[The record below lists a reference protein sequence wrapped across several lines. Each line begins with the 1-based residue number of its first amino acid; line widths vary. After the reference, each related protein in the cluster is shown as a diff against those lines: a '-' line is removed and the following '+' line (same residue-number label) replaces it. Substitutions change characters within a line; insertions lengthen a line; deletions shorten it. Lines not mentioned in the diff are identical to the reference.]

1 MSMNRYVAIIAF
13 VLAWALPP
21 AAFGQIETTT
31 RVSVG
36 SLGAEGNAFS
46 STPSISAD
54 GRFVAFSS
62 GATNL
67 VGGDTNG
74 FEDVFVHDRQSG
86 ITTRVSVNSVG
97 DEADGGSFGPA
108 ISGDGR
114 FVAFAS
120 RASNLVAGDTNGGL
134 DVFVHDQQTGETT
147 RISVGSFGAEGNDS
161 SLTPSI
167 SADGR
172 FVAFRSFATNLVD
185 GDTNDLQDVFVHD
198 RQTGTTTRVSVDSL
212 GGQADDDS
220 FAPSISA
227 DGRFVAFESS
237 ATNLVVGDTNG
248 ENDIFVHFVH
258 DQQTGETTRVSVPG
272 FGLGAQEARE
282 SIRPRI
288 SGDGR
293 FVTFVS
299 VATNLVA
306 DDTNGVGDVFVHD
319 REMGAT
325 TRVSIASSGAQADR
339 GSSETSISADG
350 RFVAFRSSATNL
362 VEPDTNVRDDIF
374 VHDRQTGI
382 TTRVSVSVDSLG
394 EGGNGASELPS
405 ISADGR
411 FVAFLS
417 GSTNL
422 VAGDTNGSSDV
433 FVRDRG
439 PVNQPPAANA
449 GLDRTLIVGTQV
461 TLDGSASS
469 DLENAPLAF
478 AWTQTGG
485 PAVALA
491 GANTATPTF
500 TPLLLGSYTFN
511 LIVNDGAADSNPD
524 SVTIEAIGNTGT
536 GSNVVLSLPP
546 VTFTFENVTQAGNTT
561 VSVTDQ
567 GPPPPPGFRLA
578 SPTKYFGVTTT
589 AAFTGSVLVCIDYTG
604 LAFFDERRL
613 QLFHEPGP
621 MAVTVSLDTG
631 ATTICGRVTTLSR
644 FAILESEREG
654 WMQGEGQIDAGGLR
668 HRFEFTVG
676 DLGNGKDGGRIQYR
690 VGAVKPWRHDHDDD
704 DFVSTSLSAVFFFDD
719 LAIRP
724 GRRVRPEADT
734 VLFAGTGRWNG
745 AAGYAVEVRAAD
757 AGEPGR
763 QRDRFLITIKDPTG
777 AIVSTVDGTL
787 TRGNIESLR
796 GRR

>member
-1 MSMNRYVAIIAF
+1 MNRYVAIIAF
-13 VLAWALPP
+13 VLAWGLPP
-21 AAFGQIETTT
+21 AVLGQTGTTT
-31 RVSVG
+31 RVSVDSFGVQGNALSVASSISADGRFVAFDSDASNLVDGDTNGAPDVFVHDRQTRITTRVSVNSVGVEADGG
-36 SLGAEGNAFS
+36 SFGPAISGDGRFVAFS
-46 STPSISAD
+46 SEASNLVDGDMTGVRHVFVHDRNTGTTTRVSVDSFGVEGNGFSFTPSISAD

-62 GATNL
+62 FATNL
-67 VGGDTNG
+67 VEGERNDLR
-74 FEDVFVHDRQSG
+74 DVFVHDRQTAA
-86 ITTRVSVNSVG
+86 TTRVSVNSAGGQALDDMEG
-97 DEADGGSFGPA
+97 DGSFAPSISVDGRFVAFESSATNLVAADTNGSNDIFVHDQLTGETTRASVASDGGEANGESNHPSMSADGRYVAFVSFATNLVAGDMGVRDLFVHDRQTAITTRVSLDSSGAPA
-108 ISGDGR
+108 DRDSRENSISDGGRFVAFRSSATNLAAADTNRVDDIFVHDPQTGVTTRVSVDNQGVQGNFVSERPSISADGR

-120 RASNLVAGDTNGGL
+120 RASNLVAGDTNGVL
-134 DVFVHDQQTGETT
+134 DVFVHD
-147 RISVGSFGAEGNDS
+147 R
-161 SLTPSI
+161 
-167 SADGR
+167 
-172 FVAFRSFATNLVD
+172 
-185 GDTNDLQDVFVHD
+185 
-198 RQTGTTTRVSVDSL
+198 
-212 GGQADDDS
+212 
-220 FAPSISA
+220 
-227 DGRFVAFESS
+227 
-237 ATNLVVGDTNG
+237 
-248 ENDIFVHFVH
+248 
-258 DQQTGETTRVSVPG
+258 
-272 FGLGAQEARE
+272 
-282 SIRPRI
+282 
-288 SGDGR
+288 
-293 FVTFVS
+293 
-299 VATNLVA
+299 
-306 DDTNGVGDVFVHD
+306 GV
-319 REMGAT
+319 
-325 TRVSIASSGAQADR
+325 
-339 GSSETSISADG
+339 
-350 RFVAFRSSATNL
+350 
-362 VEPDTNVRDDIF
+362 
-374 VHDRQTGI
+374 
-382 TTRVSVSVDSLG
+382 
-394 EGGNGASELPS
+394 
-405 ISADGR
+405 
-411 FVAFLS
+411 
-417 GSTNL
+417 
-422 VAGDTNGSSDV
+422 
-433 FVRDRG
+433 
-439 PVNQPPAANA
+439 VNQPPAANA
-449 GLDRTLIVGTQV
+449 GLDRALIVGTQI
-461 TLDGSASS
+461 TLDGSASL
-469 DLENAPLAF
+469 DPEEAPLTF

-546 VTFTFENVTQAGNTT
+546 VTFTFESVTQAGNTT

-621 MAVTVSLDTG
+621 IAVTVSLDTG